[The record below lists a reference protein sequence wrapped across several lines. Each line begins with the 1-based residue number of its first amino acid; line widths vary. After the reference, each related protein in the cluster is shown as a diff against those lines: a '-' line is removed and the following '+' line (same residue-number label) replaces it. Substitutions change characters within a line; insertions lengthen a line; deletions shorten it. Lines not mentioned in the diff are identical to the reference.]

1 MSIFFFGYT
10 MHSGELDIVYTQT
23 NKQKYQHVLFIN
35 TRTHVYRIHEYMHV
49 TNIMKENKAINMS
62 GRA

>member
-1 MSIFFFGYT
+1 